1 MNARPPCG
9 PDALREAFGAID
21 VYVFDQLLRGRIT
34 PAMRI
39 LDAGCGSGRNVE
51 YLLRCGADVSAADA
65 DASCVE
71 RVRALAARLAPSTE
85 FAPPEDNFRT
95 EAVENLSFP
104 DDSFDAVICCAVL
117 HFSDDDAAF
126 RRALDQMFRVLRPGG
141 IFFARLASTI
151 GIEDSVRKEYDRWHT
166 LPDGS
171 SRYLVDAEYLA
182 REARRAGGAP
192 LDPLKTTVV
201 DGARSMTTWV
211 LRKMPRETPPKTD
224 SQGAIR

>member
-1 MNARPPCG
+1 MTTRLPCG
-9 PDALREAFGAID
+9 PDALRDAFGAID

-34 PAMRI
+34 PEMRI

-65 DASCVE
+65 DETSVA
-71 RVRALAARLAPSTE
+71 RVAGLAARLAP
-85 FAPPEDNFRT
+85 APLPADNFRAEPIEGLT
-95 EAVENLSFP
+95 FP
-104 DDSFDAVICCAVL
+104 DASFDAVICCAVL
-117 HFSDDDAAF
+117 HFSEDDAAF

-141 IFFARLASTI
+141 LFFARLASSI
-151 GIEDSVRKEYDRWHT
+151 GIEDSVRREHDRWHT

-171 SRYLVDAEYLA
+171 SRYLVDAGYLA
-182 REARRAGGAP
+182 REGDRVGGEP

-211 LRKMPRETPPKTD
+211 LRKARPTTPRKTD
-224 SQGAIR
+224 SQGATR